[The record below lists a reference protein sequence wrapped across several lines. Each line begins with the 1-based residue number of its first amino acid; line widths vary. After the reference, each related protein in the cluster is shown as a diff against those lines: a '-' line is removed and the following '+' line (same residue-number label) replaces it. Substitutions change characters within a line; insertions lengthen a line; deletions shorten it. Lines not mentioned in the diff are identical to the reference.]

1 MTEQEMNDFADILAE
16 KIFKLIM
23 DRQAELDQ
31 QFIDQ
36 VKVLDLP
43 IEITL
48 QQDIFGNSRNA
59 LDEEILLSEM
69 ARLMTLLSSYE
80 EKEQYEKAAIINNK
94 IKHIENKLKN
104 L

>member
-36 VKVLDLP
+36 VKASGND